1 MIARR
6 GATVVKQND
15 EEILADF
22 EADKRAVA
30 ELQKAEGESRLLL
43 KQSTFIE
50 PLIRRYDQIRNETM
64 KLTWEETS
72 TLLNESQKTLVRFHG
87 VGRIPTEVLQKHSR
101 IVEAVEKSPQ
111 LAARLTTNIGQEL
124 GRFLEAAA
132 EYKRV
137 TANFLGQNGQCR
149 SGKTKQGRPR
159 IWAGVEGLYLV
170 QAVEEKRKNKQC
182 TVADAIRWAIA
193 ANPVLSRSTI
203 RSKPSRTLQ
212 VRYQEASKYW
222 SRDWDEQARADD
234 KYETALDR
242 FDAAIEQW
250 KADLMAFNAAN
261 ETLHAAREAFHAAF
275 KRWKSGLGSPDPS

>member
-1 MIARR
+1 
-6 GATVVKQND
+6 VVKQND

-30 ELQKAEGESRLLL
+30 ELQKVEGESRLLL
-43 KQSTFIE
+43 EKLTCE
-50 PLIRRYDQIRNETM
+50 PLIRRHDQIRNKTV
-64 KLTWEETS
+64 KLTWVETS
-72 TLLNESQKTLVRFHG
+72 TLLNESQKTLVRFHS

-101 IVEAVEKSPQ
+101 MVEAADKAAQ
-111 LAARLTTNIGQEL
+111 LAAHLTTNIGQEL

-159 IWAGVEGLYLV
+159 IWTGVEGLYLV
-170 QAVEEKRKNKQC
+170 RAVEEKRKNKQC

-203 RSKPSRTLQ
+203 RSQPSRTLQ
-212 VRYQEASKYW
+212 ARYQEASKYW
-222 SRDWDEQARADD
+222 SRDSDEQARAGDR
-234 KYETALDR
+234 YETALDR
-242 FDAAIEQW
+242 FEAAMEQW
-250 KADLMAFNAAN
+250 IADLMAFDAAN
-261 ETLHAAREAFHAAF
+261 ETLHAASETFHAAF
-275 KRWKSGLGSPDPS
+275 KRWKSGLGSPAPS